1 MFVSNVKE
9 LHELKVT
16 APGVVNAFK
25 KSLIGPD
32 EGWEGWVMR
41 LFALKGRGNSP
52 RHSHPWPHINYVLS
66 GKGVLSLEGNDHPL
80 EEGSVAYVPSNAEHQ
95 FISTADED
103 FVFIC
108 IVPEEG
114 DK

>member
-1 MFVSNVKE
+1 MFASNVKVLE
-9 LHELKVT
+9 EIKVT

-25 KSLIGPD
+25 KSLIGPK

-41 LFALKGRGNSP
+41 LFTLKDRGNSP
-52 RHSHPWPHINYVLS
+52 RHSHPWPHINYILS
-66 GKGVLSLEGNDHPL
+66 GKGILYVEGKDTSL
-80 EEGSVAYVPSNAEHQ
+80 EEGSIAYVPSNVEHQ
-95 FISTADED
+95 FISTGDED

>member
-1 MFVSNVKE
+1 MFAGKVKDLDEIKVS
-9 LHELKVT
+9 
-16 APGVVNAFK
+16 APGAVNAFRK
-25 KSLIGPD
+25 TLIGPR

-41 LFALKGRGNSP
+41 LFALRNGGCSP
-52 RHSHPWPHINYVLS
+52 RHAHPWPHINYIL
-66 GKGVLSLEGNDHPL
+66 GGRGVLSVEGKETAL
-80 EEGSVAYVPSNAEHQ
+80 EEGSIAYVPSNVEHQ
-95 FISTADED
+95 FKSTADED

>member
-1 MFVSNVKE
+1 MFVGNVKNIKE
-9 LHELKVT
+9 IEVT

-25 KSLIGPD
+25 KSLIGSK
-32 EGWEGWVMR
+32 EGWDGWVMR
-41 LFALKGRGNSP
+41 LFTLKNRGNTP
-52 RHSHPWPHINYVLS
+52 RHSHPWPHINYIVG
-66 GKGVLSLEGNDHPL
+66 GKGILYLEGNEHPL
-80 EEGSVAYVPSNAEHQ
+80 EQGSIAFVPSNIDHQ
-95 FISTADED
+95 FISTGDED

>member
-1 MFVSNVKE
+1 MFAESVKNLDEIKVS
-9 LHELKVT
+9 
-16 APGVVNAFK
+16 APGAVNAFK
-25 KSLIGPD
+25 KSLIGPG

-41 LFALKGRGNSP
+41 LFTLKDRGCSP
-52 RHSHPWPHINYVLS
+52 RHAHPWPHINYIL
-66 GKGVLSLEGNDHPL
+66 GGQGVLSVEGRETSL
-80 EEGSVAYVPSNAEHQ
+80 EEGSIAYVPSNVEHQ
-95 FISTADED
+95 FSSTGDND

>member
-1 MFVSNVKE
+1 MFIDNVKNLDE
-9 LHELKVT
+9 IKVS
-16 APGVVNAFK
+16 APGAANAFK
-25 KSLIGPD
+25 KSLIGPR

-41 LFALKGRGNSP
+41 LFTLKGKGCSP
-52 RHSHPWPHINYVLS
+52 LHAHPWPHINYIVS
-66 GKGVLSLEGNDHPL
+66 GRGVLCAEGKETAL
-80 EEGSVAYVPSNAEHQ
+80 EEEAIAYVPSNVEHQ
-95 FISTADED
+95 YISAADKD

>member
-1 MFVSNVKE
+1 MFVSNVKKLE
-9 LHELKVT
+9 EIKVT
-16 APGVVNAFK
+16 APGVENAFK
-25 KSLIGPD
+25 KSLIGPK

-41 LFALKGRGNSP
+41 LFTLRERGNSP
-52 RHSHPWPHINYVLS
+52 RHSHPWPHINYIVS
-66 GKGVLSLEGNDHPL
+66 GKGVLYLEGKDILL
-80 EEGSVAYVPSNAEHQ
+80 EEGSIAYVSSNAEHQ
-95 FISTADED
+95 FISTSDED

>member
-1 MFVSNVKE
+1 MFAESVKNLDEIKVS
-9 LHELKVT
+9 
-16 APGVVNAFK
+16 APGAVNAFK
-25 KSLIGPD
+25 KSLIGPG

-41 LFALKGRGNSP
+41 LFTLKDRGCSP
-52 RHSHPWPHINYVLS
+52 RHAHPWPHINYIL
-66 GKGVLSLEGNDHPL
+66 GGQGVLSVEGKETVL
-80 EEGSVAYVPSNAEHQ
+80 EEGSIAYVPPNVEHQ
-95 FISTADED
+95 FSSTGDND

>member
-1 MFVSNVKE
+1 MFISNVKE
-9 LHELKVT
+9 LEEIKIT

-25 KSLIGPD
+25 KSLIGPK

-41 LFALKGRGNSP
+41 LFTLKNRGNSP
-52 RHSHPWPHINYVLS
+52 RHSHPWPHINYIVS
-66 GKGVLSLEGNDHPL
+66 GKGILYMEGKDTSLK
-80 EEGSVAYVPSNAEHQ
+80 EGSIAYVPSNVEHQ
-95 FISTADED
+95 FISTGEDD